1 MVVRDDIVSVLT
13 RAEDQLI
20 TRLQRAVKNREYADV
35 AELATASQRVHDLI
49 RSLDEIPVPTHTAP
63 HAAVSTSKARKAVGE
78 RSGNS
83 AGSTTRKKYPTFA
96 RDGKQLVKTGWSKKT
111 RKEYKHRVTESAV
124 SAVVS
129 ALRDFGATEFSMDE
143 LNPVQNEDGTV
154 LPSYQVYLVVA
165 WLRACGAITKTGR
178 GGYSPLPDRIDVGAM
193 NERWSALELDGKQI
207 SEGGSID
214 D

>member
-1 MVVRDDIVSVLT
+1 MAVRDDIVGVLT
-13 RAEDQLI
+13 RAEDQLA
-20 TRLQRAVKNREYADV
+20 TRLQRAVKDREYADV
-35 AELATASQRVHDLI
+35 AELAMASQRVLDLI
-49 RSLDEIPVPTHTAP
+49 RSLDEIPVPTETTP
-63 HAAVSTSKARKAVGE
+63 HAAESHSKARRAVGE

-83 AGSTTRKKYPTFA
+83 AGPTISKEYPTFA

-143 LNPVQNEDGTV
+143 LTPVQNEDGTA

-165 WLRACGAITKTGR
+165 WLRACGAVTKAGR
-178 GGYSPLPDRIDVGAM
+178 GGYSPVPDRLEVAAM
-193 NERWSALELDGKQI
+193 NEHWSAPGA
-207 SEGGSID
+207 
-214 D
+214 

>member
-1 MVVRDDIVSVLT
+1 MIVRDDIVGVLT

-35 AELATASQRVHDLI
+35 TELATASQRVHDLI
-49 RSLDEIPVPTHTAP
+49 RSLDEMPVPTHTA
-63 HAAVSTSKARKAVGE
+63 ASTSKARKAVGE
-78 RSGNS
+78 RSSNS
-83 AGSTTRKKYPTFA
+83 AGPTTRKKYPTFA

-111 RKEYKHRVTESAV
+111 RKEYKHRVTDSAV

-129 ALRDFGATEFSMDE
+129 ALRDFGAIEFSMDE

-165 WLRACGAITKTGR
+165 WLRACGAITKAGR
-178 GGYSPLPDRIDVGAM
+178 GGYSPLPDRIDVSAM
-193 NERWSALELDGKQI
+193 NEHWSALELDGKQI